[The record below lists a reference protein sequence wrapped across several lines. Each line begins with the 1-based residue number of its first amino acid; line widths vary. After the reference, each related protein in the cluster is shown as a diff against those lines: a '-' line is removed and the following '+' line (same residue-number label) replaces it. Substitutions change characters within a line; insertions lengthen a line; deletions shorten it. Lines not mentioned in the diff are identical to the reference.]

1 MEQYLAA
8 KRLAERH
15 DSVVFVRDV
24 GGQTI
29 TATLSRGV
37 RFETYHLN
45 ANGRATLVGSVPR
58 RLRCWLIYCLTVISF
73 FVCFGIYFLPLGEAI
88 SDAYGAA
95 LFLPCFALIVL
106 SAIAGQQELG
116 WHLRNES
123 GGGDEGWVEVR
134 PPDPELDQL

>member
-73 FVCFGIYFLPLGEAI
+73 FVCFCVNLLDEDI
-88 SDAYGAA
+88 SNAYGAA
-95 LFLPCFALIVL
+95 SVPPCFVLIVL
-106 SAIAGQQELG
+106 SAIAGRRELG

-134 PPDPELDQL
+134 ATEREWDQL